1 MLSCTFFGHHD
12 APLSLFPLICAE
24 IERMIVERGVTHF
37 YVGTTGD
44 FDCMA
49 YHALQKVLP
58 QYPSVKFE
66 TVLAYL
72 PRVYDKDMEVPV
84 FTENLLMPDG
94 IEKVPPRFAISY
106 RNRWMV
112 KHADYVIAFVHRGG
126 GAEQFV
132 RLAERQKKP
141 VINLQI

>member
-12 APLSLFPLICAE
+12 APQALFPLICAE

-106 RNRWMV
+106 RNRWM
-112 KHADYVIAFVHRGG
+112 I
-126 GAEQFV
+126 
-132 RLAERQKKP
+132 L
-141 VINLQI
+141 

>member
-12 APLSLFPLICAE
+12 APQSLFPAICAE
-24 IERMIVERGVTHF
+24 IERMITERGVTHF

-44 FDCMA
+44 FDYMS
-49 YHALQKVLP
+49 YRALQKVLP
-58 QYPSVKFE
+58 QYPTVRFE

-72 PRVYDKDMEVPV
+72 PRIYDRTMEVLV
-84 FTENLLMPDG
+84 YSENLLLPEG

-112 KHADYVIAFVHRGG
+112 KHSDFVIAYVHRGG

-132 RLAERQKKP
+132 KLAERQNKP
-141 VINLQI
+141 VVRL